1 MGSRSDSF
9 NDKTTVKDN
18 ISNDGRN
25 ILGLDMKMK
34 SGGQISDKI
43 ILVKRKKLRNVKLKV
58 DSNKFGV
65 KTRRSSLERCLICD
79 HDAVQVDTSAGL
91 LGA

>member
-1 MGSRSDSF
+1 MGNSLDLNLKEVQPSKCIQF
-9 NDKTTVKDN
+9 NVH
-18 ISNDGRN
+18 
-25 ILGLDMKMK
+25 LDMKMK

-65 KTRRSSLERCLICD
+65 KARRSSLERCLICD